1 MVQAEGKYE
10 TDPDLATLT
19 FWVFAQDK
27 NLKQTYGGRTL
38 FASERPFSA
47 HFRLYSSSDFIP
59 AALSRWRLIPY
70 AIMAKRLAENILQTV
85 RTRELVRPGQRL
97 GVAVSGGADS
107 VGLLLLLLELREKL
121 GIVLSVAHF
130 NHKLRR
136 KASDADEKFVARLAA
151 KHGLAFHAE
160 SVDVAAKAKRE
171 RANLED
177 AARRARYDFF
187 ARLVAE
193 GKVDRVAVA
202 HTADDQ
208 AETVLA
214 HILRGTGLAGLGG
227 IHPRT
232 ETVVRPLLGVRRAE
246 LRAYLRAKKQDWRED
261 LSNQDT
267 ARMRARIRKKLL
279 PLLEKQFQSGVVKHL
294 ASLAEFAREDEEFL
308 ELLARDC
315 CDSLARK
322 TGVAARISLEDLLE
336 PLKRKN
342 IHAAETEKREKTSA
356 LTKRMLHRLVE
367 ERKQG
372 AGQMTGRHIL
382 AVVDL
387 ALHGE
392 NGKVLQLPGG
402 VDVRRER
409 DALVFCA
416 NSSRPGRRMVGKGG
430 RDRSSAAEYEHKI
443 DFENGEVALRVPQ
456 AGCVFRLRVID
467 WVAKRGDT
475 SKSGAVLD
483 RDRLRFPLV
492 LRNWRFGDQLQPAG
506 HQKAHKL
513 KRLLNEKRISRWERD
528 GWPVLT
534 SGGVLV
540 WARGFPVAAGCAANE
555 RTRTGILIAEEKS

>member
-1 MVQAEGKYE
+1 MATRISLITKVPRESGG
-10 TDPDLATLT
+10 LA
-19 FWVFAQDK
+19 
-27 NLKQTYGGRTL
+27 R
-38 FASERPFSA
+38 
-47 HFRLYSSSDFIP
+47 RLLRSLRH
-59 AALSRWRLIPY
+59 AGMLRAG
-70 AIMAKRLAENILQTV
+70 E
-85 RTRELVRPGQRL
+85 RL
-97 GVAVSGGADS
+97 GVGVSGGADS
-107 VGLLLLLLELREKL
+107 VGLLLLLLELCDEL
-121 GIVLSVAHF
+121 GIVLSVAHL
-130 NHKLRR
+130 NHKLRS
-136 KASDADEKFVARLAA
+136 AFSDGDEKFVAKLAA
-151 KHGLAFHAE
+151 KHGLVFHAE

-187 ARLVAE
+187 SRLVAD
-193 GKVDRVAVA
+193 GRVDRVAVA

-232 ETVVRPLLGVRRAE
+232 ESVVRPLLGVRRAE
-246 LRAYLRAKKQDWRED
+246 LRAYLRAKKQNWRED
-261 LSNQDT
+261 ATNQDT

-279 PLLEKQFQSGVVKHL
+279 PLLEKQFQSGVVEHL
-294 ASLAEFAREDEEFL
+294 ASLAQFAREDEEFL

-315 CDSLARK
+315 CDSLVRK
-322 TGVAARISLEDLLE
+322 TGVEARISLEDLLQ
-336 PLKRKN
+336 PLKREN
-342 IHAAETEKREKTSA
+342 IYAEGTENAENREKTSA
-356 LTKRMLHRLVE
+356 LTKRMLHRLIE
-367 ERKQG
+367 ESKSG
-372 AGQMTGRHIL
+372 AGQMTGRHIA
-382 AVVDL
+382 AVVAL
-387 ALHGE
+387 ALQGE
-392 NGKVLQLPGG
+392 NGKVVQLPGG

-409 DALVFCA
+409 DDLVFCA
-416 NSSRPGRRMVGKGG
+416 NASRPGRRILGKRGAG
-430 RDRSSAAEYEHKI
+430 SSSAAQYEYKL

-483 RDRLRFPLV
+483 RDQVRLPLV
-492 LRNWRFGDQLQPAG
+492 LRNWRFGDQLRPAG

-540 WARGFPVAAGCAANE
+540 WARGFPVVAGFAANE

>member
-1 MVQAEGKYE
+1 MRSS
-10 TDPDLATLT
+10 LAGDVLT
-19 FWVFAQDK
+19 S
-27 NLKQTYGGRTL
+27 LKKREMLRAG
-38 FASERPFSA
+38 ER
-47 HFRLYSSSDFIP
+47 
-59 AALSRWRLIPY
+59 
-70 AIMAKRLAENILQTV
+70 V
-85 RTRELVRPGQRL
+85 
-97 GVAVSGGADS
+97 GVGVSGGADS
-107 VGLLLLLLELREKL
+107 VVLLLLLLELRDEL
-121 GIVLSVAHF
+121 GIVVSVAHL
-130 NHKLRR
+130 NHQLRG
-136 KASDADEKFVARLAA
+136 KASDADEKFVARLAV
-151 KHGLAFHAE
+151 KHGLEVHGA
-160 SVDVAAKAKRE
+160 SVDVAACAKRE
-171 RANLED
+171 KANLED
-177 AARRARYDFF
+177 AGRRARYEFF

-227 IHPRT
+227 IHPQT
-232 ETVVRPLLGVRRAE
+232 KCVVRPLLGVRRAE
-246 LRAYLRAKKQDWRED
+246 LRKYLRAKKQNWRED
-261 LSNQDT
+261 ATNQDT

-279 PLLEKQFQSGVVKHL
+279 PLLEKQFQSGVVEHL

-322 TGVAARISLEDLLE
+322 TGVEARISLEDLLQ
-336 PLKRKN
+336 PLKRKTICAKGLADREN
-342 IHAAETEKREKTSA
+342 REKASA
-356 LTKRMLHRLVE
+356 LTKRMLHRLIE
-367 ERKQG
+367 ERKSG
-372 AGQMTGRHIL
+372 TGQITGRHIL

-387 ALHGE
+387 ALRGE
-392 NGKVLQLPGG
+392 SGKAVQLPGG

-409 DALVFCA
+409 DDLVFCA
-416 NSSRPGRRMVGKGG
+416 NSSRPGRRMDGKSG
-430 RDRSSAAEYEHKI
+430 RDRSSAADYEHKI
-443 DFENGEVALRVPQ
+443 DFETDEVALRVPQ

-483 RDRLRFPLV
+483 RDQVRSPLV

-506 HQKAHKL
+506 HHKAHKL

-534 SGGVLV
+534 SDGILV
-540 WARGFPVAAGCAANE
+540 WARGFPVAAGFAANE